1 MQSVQSVNARLL
13 IDGCLTLSDEG
24 CRSRHSR
31 TSHAPASSAKGL
43 PFRILSYFKS
53 VSIFIVTLRLYFY
66 S

>member
-1 MQSVQSVNARLL
+1 MQSVKGVYVRLL
-13 IDGCLTLSDEG
+13 ADGCLTLPEG

-31 TSHAPASSAKGL
+31 TSHAPASSAKV
-43 PFRILSYFKS
+43 FRILIYFKS